1 MRGSLLVCGL
11 CVLCVACGGKSSP
24 AGPSSTTTTTISTVV
39 PATITLTG
47 HLTATNGGQALVGVQ
62 AAIGASSSLTDGAG
76 SFRAELAPGSSLRLA
91 LTGSGIVPRNLSVAT
106 AATRD
111 LAVSAIALGGS
122 FDLTFYRQFVRNGF
136 ERPST
141 LQPLRRWTQNPNI
154 YLKTLDD
161 AGVALDARTLDVTEA
176 TIRETVPLWTA
187 GMFAANVERGTGTK
201 DGVTGWITVHW
212 QSIHGVPFS
221 GVEFCGNAVVGANP
235 GTINLAYAGICRC
248 VGVEITPLI
257 VRHEVGH
264 AMGFWHTDSV
274 NDLMNG
280 AGTNACDQKPSARE
294 RAHAAIAYTR
304 PVGNLDPDSDPVGS
318 VALRPMVV
326 R

>member
-1 MRGSLLVCGL
+1 MKQVLLALGLAL
-11 CVLCVACGGKSSP
+11 CVGCSGEKAATLTNP
-24 AGPSSTTTTTISTVV
+24 AAPTPPPVV
-39 PATITLTG
+39 TRPITLTG
-47 HLTATNGGQALVGVQ
+47 HVTATNGGQ
-62 AAIGASSSLTDGAG
+62 SLAGLAVDLGGLATVTDAG
-76 SFRAELAPGSSLRLA
+76 GGFSYQFRPGTTARLSF
-91 LTGSGIVPRNLSVAT
+91 TGSGIVPRSLVVAVSS
-106 AATRD
+106 TRD
-111 LAVSAIALGGS
+111 VNVEAIGLAG
-122 FDLTFYRQFVRNGF
+122 FDLNFYRQLVRNTLDAP
-136 ERPST
+136 ERME
-141 LQPLRRWTQNPNI
+141 PLRRWTQNPSI

-176 TIRETVPLWTA
+176 TIRETVPLWT
-187 GMFAANVERGTGTK
+187 GGTLAANVERGPGTK

-212 QSIHGVPFS
+212 QSIHNVPYG
-221 GVEFCGNAVVGANP
+221 GVEFCGKAAVGANP
-235 GTINLAYAGICRC
+235 GTINLEYAGICRC

-264 AMGFWHTDSV
+264 AMGFWHTDSA

-304 PVGNLDPDSDPVGS
+304 PVGNLDPDSDPTS
-318 VALRPMVV
+318 TVALSPMVV